1 MDIKKIRYKLQI
13 YVFLVVFTPPPS
25 IFNIQ
30 QAILIDDDIRD
41 MPQINV
47 NRIIHCLK

>member
-13 YVFLVVFTPPPS
+13 YVFLVIFTPPRVYL
-25 IFNIQ
+25 IYNRQF
-30 QAILIDDDIRD
+30 LIDDDIRD